1 MKDAL
6 HRLAQG
12 AGLHT
17 LGQQLTALFTFLLT
31 LSLGAYAIYLGNEQV
46 EFIERL
52 ERQHADELT
61 HALASALEPHLASG
75 NIASA
80 TGHLLKL
87 EYNPHI
93 RRATVTDRQGVP
105 ITSVGRSTGGAPI
118 AVEPI
123 EGVPVLLPDSARR
136 ASQGNT
142 GNGSTHFVAW
152 AGIGAAAPL
161 GWLRIEVAP
170 AAGDNLQ
177 HIIIDSLI
185 AAIVTLVIG
194 TLVIR
199 QFLRPPLRSL
209 ARATHF
215 AETLETSH
223 GKTLDEDSPIAE
235 LRQLVDALNQT
246 SVRLHEGQ
254 SALAASESRNRAI
267 TEASLD
273 SIVTIGEDGLILEY
287 NPAAERTFGI
297 PAREAIGQRAVAL
310 LFPERIRDAQTQALL
325 DLLADTQAGTLA
337 QRTEAIAVRHTGSGP
352 VEFPAEVALVAVH
365 SAGRRLITAYV
376 RDIGE
381 RKAAEAAMRQA
392 RDVAEATSRSKSDF
406 LANMSHEIRTPMNGI
421 IGMTE
426 LVLDTKL
433 DSEQREYLQ
442 TVKSSADS
450 LLHIIN
456 DVLDFSKIEAGHMSV
471 EKVEFSIG
479 SLLGDMMKSLAL
491 RAYEKGVE
499 CFYDI
504 GTDVPDVVV
513 GDPIRLRQVLTN
525 LVGNAVKF
533 TEKGEVEV
541 SVTASNLDDSELVLE
556 FAVRD
561 SGIGIPKDKHALVF
575 GAFSQADASTT
586 RKYGGTGLGLAISRR
601 IVELMGGSILL
612 ESEAGEGSTFRF
624 TVRVGLGRP
633 KALVV
638 ESLGPRRALVAG
650 RNAAL
655 RRCVGV
661 QLRAMGLEVQEA
673 DNGTALE
680 EALAAA
686 HKAGTPFDWLLMDAA
701 MQAPGGYALAERLIK
716 DWPALDRIVMMLD
729 VHSHREDSVKCE
741 RLKIGARLIKPFSR
755 ADLQDALRLALNGA
769 AAEGD
774 RFFTFDATQTQAYSP
789 AEAARVRRLKILLVE
804 DNPVNQT
811 VAVKMLEKMG
821 HTLTVASN
829 GQEGLDMFDKEKF
842 DLILM
847 DVQMPVM
854 GGLEATQAIRAKEA
868 RRTWAAGGQWRST
881 PIVAMTAHAM
891 QGDRDRCLAAGMDD
905 YIAKPIKPAELRAV
919 IERIIGDMGAVEA
932 EEKEAEEGSM
942 DFEADDSAADL
953 DATRELLDG
962 DEGALQQ
969 LIGLFFADLERNRK
983 ALEQAQRAGDFTTIR
998 NLAHTIKGSAGV
1010 FNAESVMAAARR
1022 LETLARDSDAAGV
1035 RRELPVL
1042 LAEQGKLAGVLR
1054 KARKT

>member
-406 LANMSHEIRTPMNGI
+406 LANMSHEIRTPMNAI

-426 LVLDTKL
+426 LTLDTPL
-433 DSEQREYLQ
+433 DNEQREYLSL
-442 TVKSSADS
+442 VKTSANS
-450 LLHIIN
+450 LLGIIN
-456 DVLDFSKIEAGHMSV
+456 DILDFSKIEAGKLDFEHIDFSLRDCV
-471 EKVEFSIG
+471 ALAVRTLQQRADEKN
-479 SLLGDMMKSLAL
+479 L
-491 RAYEKGVE
+491 RITAQVAP
-499 CFYDI
+499 
-504 GTDVPDVVV
+504 TVPDNLI
-513 GDPIRLRQVLTN
+513 GDPHRLRQVLIN
-525 LVGNAVKF
+525 LISNGIKF
-533 TEKGEVEV
+533 TEHGEVRLLVEPGTEAGNGDPGKV
-541 SVTASNLDDSELVLE
+541 ELAFNVHDTG
-556 FAVRD
+556 V
-561 SGIGIPKDKHALVF
+561 GIPPEKQSLIF
-575 GAFSQADASTT
+575 EAFSQADSSTT
-586 RKYGGTGLGLAISRR
+586 RRYGGTGLGLTISAQL
-601 IVELMGGSILL
+601 VQAMGGRIGVTSTP
-612 ESEAGEGSTFRF
+612 GEGSTFRF
-624 TVRVGLGRP
+624 TARFEAGHATPVLDEQAHLEGLP
-633 KALVV
+633 V
-638 ESLGPRRALVAG
+638 LVAVDSSTERATLVELLG
-650 RNAAL
+650 QWRMKPVTVSDASGAL
-655 RRCVGV
+655 REQARATAENKPFKVVLISTQLPDIEGFDLAEAILSAAAPPPCIVMLAGEGRRGDGARCREMGISAYLPMPIMASDLLNAILLSVEPIDDNTGNSSSADRSPLITRHSLREQKR
-661 QLRAMGLEVQEA
+661 QLRIL
-673 DNGTALE
+673 
-680 EALAAA
+680 
-686 HKAGTPFDWLLMDAA
+686 
-701 MQAPGGYALAERLIK
+701 LAEDNVVNQTL
-716 DWPALDRIVMMLD
+716 
-729 VHSHREDSVKCE
+729 
-741 RLKIGARLIKPFSR
+741 
-755 ADLQDALRLALNGA
+755 ALRLLGKLGHQADVANNGKEAL
-769 AAEGD
+769 ELH
-774 RFFTFDATQTQAYSP
+774 
-789 AEAARVRRLKILLVE
+789 ARNRYDLV
-804 DNPVNQT
+804 
-811 VAVKMLEKMG
+811 
-821 HTLTVASN
+821 
-829 GQEGLDMFDKEKF
+829 
-842 DLILM
+842 LM
-847 DVQMPVM
+847 DVQMPIM
-854 GGLEATQAIRAKEA
+854 GGFDATAQIRQRE
-868 RRTWAAGGQWRST
+868 AAGATRT

-891 QGDRDRCLAAGMDD
+891 KGDRERCLAAGMDG
-905 YIAKPIKPAELRAV
+905 YLSKPVHAPDLVEVLIQHTGRGDPAPPPPSEPTSISGPV
-919 IERIIGDMGAVEA
+919 FERQKVLFNLGGDE
-932 EEKEAEEGSM
+932 
-942 DFEADDSAADL
+942 
-953 DATRELLDG
+953 ELL
-962 DEGALQQ
+962 EQ
-969 LIGLFFADLERNRK
+969 LIGMFIEDEPRLFADIEAAVVEGDAEALHNAAHALKGAVSNFCAGRAQTGAAQLERIGREK
-983 ALEQAQRAGDFTTIR
+983 RMADAPQALEALRAE
-998 NLAHTIKGSAGV
+998 LAA
-1010 FNAESVMAAARR
+1010 
-1022 LETLARDSDAAGV
+1022 
-1035 RRELPVL
+1035 
-1042 LAEQGKLAGVLR
+1042 LR
-1054 KARKT
+1054 KAFAAA

>member
-17 LGQQLTALFTFLLT
+17 LGQQLTALFALLLT

-105 ITSVGRSTGGAPI
+105 LTSVGRSAGGAPI

-123 EGVPVLLPDSARR
+123 EGVPVLVPDSARR

-185 AAIVTLVIG
+185 AAIVTLVVG

-209 ARATHF
+209 ARATRF

-297 PAREAIGQRAVAL
+297 PAHEAIGQRAVAL
-310 LFPERIRDAQTQALL
+310 LFPERVRDAQTQALL
-325 DLLADTQAGTLA
+325 DLLADTQADTQAGTLA

-406 LANMSHEIRTPMNGI
+406 LANMSHEIRTPMNAI

-426 LVLDTKL
+426 LTLDTPL
-433 DSEQREYLQ
+433 DNEQREYLSL
-442 TVKSSADS
+442 VKTSANS
-450 LLHIIN
+450 LLGIIN
-456 DVLDFSKIEAGHMSV
+456 DILDFSKIEAGKLDFEHIDFSLRDCV
-471 EKVEFSIG
+471 ALAVRTLQQRADEKN
-479 SLLGDMMKSLAL
+479 L
-491 RAYEKGVE
+491 RITAQVAP
-499 CFYDI
+499 
-504 GTDVPDVVV
+504 TVPDNLI
-513 GDPIRLRQVLTN
+513 GDPHRLRQVLIN
-525 LVGNAVKF
+525 LISNGIKF
-533 TEKGEVEV
+533 TEHGEVRLLVEPGTEAGNGDPGKV
-541 SVTASNLDDSELVLE
+541 ELAFNVHDTG
-556 FAVRD
+556 V
-561 SGIGIPKDKHALVF
+561 GIPPEKQSLIF
-575 GAFSQADASTT
+575 EAFSQADSSTT
-586 RKYGGTGLGLAISRR
+586 RRYGGTGLGLTISAQLVRA
-601 IVELMGGSILL
+601 MGGRIGVTSTP
-612 ESEAGEGSTFRF
+612 GEGSTFRF
-624 TVRVGLGRP
+624 TARFEAGHATPVLDEQAHLEGLP
-633 KALVV
+633 V
-638 ESLGPRRALVAG
+638 LVAVDSSTERATLVELLG
-650 RNAAL
+650 QWRMKPVTVSDASGAL
-655 RRCVGV
+655 REQARATAENKPFKVVLISTQLPDIEGFDLAEAILSAAAPPPCIVMLAGEGRRGDGARCREMGISAYLPMPIMASDLLNAILLSVEPIDDNTGNSSSADRSPLITRHSLREQKR
-661 QLRAMGLEVQEA
+661 QLRIL
-673 DNGTALE
+673 
-680 EALAAA
+680 
-686 HKAGTPFDWLLMDAA
+686 
-701 MQAPGGYALAERLIK
+701 LAEDNVVNQTL
-716 DWPALDRIVMMLD
+716 
-729 VHSHREDSVKCE
+729 
-741 RLKIGARLIKPFSR
+741 
-755 ADLQDALRLALNGA
+755 ALRLLGKLGHQADVANNGKEAL
-769 AAEGD
+769 ELH
-774 RFFTFDATQTQAYSP
+774 
-789 AEAARVRRLKILLVE
+789 ARNRYDLV
-804 DNPVNQT
+804 
-811 VAVKMLEKMG
+811 
-821 HTLTVASN
+821 
-829 GQEGLDMFDKEKF
+829 
-842 DLILM
+842 LM
-847 DVQMPVM
+847 DVQMPIM
-854 GGLEATQAIRAKEA
+854 GGFDATAQIRQRE
-868 RRTWAAGGQWRST
+868 AAGATHT

-891 QGDRDRCLAAGMDD
+891 KGDRERCLAAGMDG
-905 YIAKPIKPAELRAV
+905 YLSKPVHAPDLVEVLIQHTGRGDPAPPPPSEPTSISGPV
-919 IERIIGDMGAVEA
+919 FERQKVLFNLGGDE
-932 EEKEAEEGSM
+932 
-942 DFEADDSAADL
+942 
-953 DATRELLDG
+953 ELL
-962 DEGALQQ
+962 EQ
-969 LIGLFFADLERNRK
+969 LIGMFIEDEPRLFADIEAAVVEGDAEALHNAAHALKGAVSNFCAGRAQTGAAQLERIGREK
-983 ALEQAQRAGDFTTIR
+983 RMADAPQALEALRAE
-998 NLAHTIKGSAGV
+998 LAALREA
-1010 FNAESVMAAARR
+1010 FAAA
-1022 LETLARDSDAAGV
+1022 
-1035 RRELPVL
+1035 
-1042 LAEQGKLAGVLR
+1042 
-1054 KARKT
+1054 

>member
-80 TGHLLKL
+80 TGHMLKL

-105 ITSVGRSTGGAPI
+105 LTSVGRSTGGAPI

-209 ARATHF
+209 ARATRF

-406 LANMSHEIRTPMNGI
+406 LANMSHEIRTPMNAI

-426 LVLDTKL
+426 LTLDTPL
-433 DSEQREYLQ
+433 DNEQREYLSL
-442 TVKSSADS
+442 VKTSANS
-450 LLHIIN
+450 LLGIIN
-456 DVLDFSKIEAGHMSV
+456 DILDFSKIEAGKLDFEHIDFSLRDCV
-471 EKVEFSIG
+471 ALAVRTLQQRADEKN
-479 SLLGDMMKSLAL
+479 L
-491 RAYEKGVE
+491 RITAQVAP
-499 CFYDI
+499 
-504 GTDVPDVVV
+504 TVPDNLI
-513 GDPIRLRQVLTN
+513 GDPHRLRQVLIN
-525 LVGNAVKF
+525 LISNGIKF
-533 TEKGEVEV
+533 TEHGEVRLLVEPGTEAGNGDPGKV
-541 SVTASNLDDSELVLE
+541 ELAFNVHDTG
-556 FAVRD
+556 V
-561 SGIGIPKDKHALVF
+561 GIPPEKQSLIF
-575 GAFSQADASTT
+575 EAFSQADSSTT
-586 RKYGGTGLGLAISRR
+586 RRYGGTGLGLTISAQL
-601 IVELMGGSILL
+601 VQAMGGRIGVTSTP
-612 ESEAGEGSTFRF
+612 GEGSTFRF
-624 TVRVGLGRP
+624 TARFEAGHATPVLDEQAHLEGLP
-633 KALVV
+633 V
-638 ESLGPRRALVAG
+638 LVAVDSSTERATLVELLG
-650 RNAAL
+650 QWRMKPVTVSDASGAL
-655 RRCVGV
+655 REQARATAENKPFKVVLISTQLPDIEGFDLAEAILSAAAPPPCIVMLAGEGRRGDGARCREMGISAYLPMPIMASDLLNAILLSVEPIDDNTGNSSSADRSPLITRHSLREQKR
-661 QLRAMGLEVQEA
+661 QLRIL
-673 DNGTALE
+673 
-680 EALAAA
+680 
-686 HKAGTPFDWLLMDAA
+686 
-701 MQAPGGYALAERLIK
+701 LAEDNVVNQTL
-716 DWPALDRIVMMLD
+716 
-729 VHSHREDSVKCE
+729 
-741 RLKIGARLIKPFSR
+741 
-755 ADLQDALRLALNGA
+755 ALRLLGKLGHQADVANNGKEAL
-769 AAEGD
+769 ELH
-774 RFFTFDATQTQAYSP
+774 
-789 AEAARVRRLKILLVE
+789 ARNRYDLV
-804 DNPVNQT
+804 
-811 VAVKMLEKMG
+811 
-821 HTLTVASN
+821 
-829 GQEGLDMFDKEKF
+829 
-842 DLILM
+842 LM
-847 DVQMPVM
+847 DVQMPIM
-854 GGLEATQAIRAKEA
+854 GGFDATAQIRQRE
-868 RRTWAAGGQWRST
+868 AAGATRT

-891 QGDRDRCLAAGMDD
+891 KGDRERCLAAGMDG
-905 YIAKPIKPAELRAV
+905 YLSKPVHAPDLVEVLIQHTGRGDPAPPPPSEPTSISGPV
-919 IERIIGDMGAVEA
+919 FERQKVLFNLGGDE
-932 EEKEAEEGSM
+932 
-942 DFEADDSAADL
+942 
-953 DATRELLDG
+953 ELL
-962 DEGALQQ
+962 EQ
-969 LIGLFFADLERNRK
+969 LIGMFIEDEPRLFADIEAAVVEGDAEALHNAAHALKGAVSNFCAGRAQTGAAQLERIGREK
-983 ALEQAQRAGDFTTIR
+983 RMADAPQALEALRAE
-998 NLAHTIKGSAGV
+998 LAA
-1010 FNAESVMAAARR
+1010 
-1022 LETLARDSDAAGV
+1022 
-1035 RRELPVL
+1035 
-1042 LAEQGKLAGVLR
+1042 LR
-1054 KARKT
+1054 KAFAAA

>member
-406 LANMSHEIRTPMNGI
+406 LANMSHEIRTPMNAI

-426 LVLDTKL
+426 LTLDTPL
-433 DSEQREYLQ
+433 DNEQREYLSL
-442 TVKSSADS
+442 VKTSANS
-450 LLHIIN
+450 LLGIIN
-456 DVLDFSKIEAGHMSV
+456 DILDFSKIEAGKLDFEHIDFSLRDCV
-471 EKVEFSIG
+471 ALAVRTLQQRADEKN
-479 SLLGDMMKSLAL
+479 L
-491 RAYEKGVE
+491 RITAQVAP
-499 CFYDI
+499 
-504 GTDVPDVVV
+504 TVPDNLI
-513 GDPIRLRQVLTN
+513 GDPHRLRQVLIN
-525 LVGNAVKF
+525 LISNGIKF
-533 TEKGEVEV
+533 TEHGEVRLLVEPGTEAGNGDPGKV
-541 SVTASNLDDSELVLE
+541 ELAFNVHDTG
-556 FAVRD
+556 V
-561 SGIGIPKDKHALVF
+561 GIPPEKQSLIF
-575 GAFSQADASTT
+575 EAFSQADSSTT
-586 RKYGGTGLGLAISRR
+586 RRYGGTGLGLTISAQL
-601 IVELMGGSILL
+601 VQAMGGRIGVTSTP
-612 ESEAGEGSTFRF
+612 GEGSTFRF
-624 TVRVGLGRP
+624 TARFEAGHATPVLDEQAHLEGLP
-633 KALVV
+633 V
-638 ESLGPRRALVAG
+638 LVAVDSSTERATLVELLG
-650 RNAAL
+650 QWRMKPVTVSDASGAL
-655 RRCVGV
+655 REQARATAENKPFKVVLISTQLPDIEGFDLAEAILSAAAPPPCIVMLAGEGRRGDGARCREMGISAYLPMPIMASDLLNAILLSVEPIDDNTGNSSSADRSPLITRHSLREQKR
-661 QLRAMGLEVQEA
+661 QLRIL
-673 DNGTALE
+673 
-680 EALAAA
+680 
-686 HKAGTPFDWLLMDAA
+686 
-701 MQAPGGYALAERLIK
+701 LAEDNVVNQTL
-716 DWPALDRIVMMLD
+716 
-729 VHSHREDSVKCE
+729 
-741 RLKIGARLIKPFSR
+741 
-755 ADLQDALRLALNGA
+755 ALRLLGKLGHQADVANNGKEAL
-769 AAEGD
+769 ELH
-774 RFFTFDATQTQAYSP
+774 
-789 AEAARVRRLKILLVE
+789 ARNRYDLV
-804 DNPVNQT
+804 
-811 VAVKMLEKMG
+811 
-821 HTLTVASN
+821 
-829 GQEGLDMFDKEKF
+829 
-842 DLILM
+842 LM
-847 DVQMPVM
+847 DVQMPIM
-854 GGLEATQAIRAKEA
+854 GGFDATAQIRQRE
-868 RRTWAAGGQWRST
+868 AAGATRT

-891 QGDRDRCLAAGMDD
+891 KGDRERCLAAGMDG
-905 YIAKPIKPAELRAV
+905 YLSKPVHAPDLVEVLIQHTGRGDPAPPPPSEPTSISGPV
-919 IERIIGDMGAVEA
+919 FERQKVLFNLGGDE
-932 EEKEAEEGSM
+932 
-942 DFEADDSAADL
+942 
-953 DATRELLDG
+953 ELL
-962 DEGALQQ
+962 EQ
-969 LIGLFFADLERNRK
+969 LIGMFIEDEPRLFADIEAAVVEGDAEALHNAAHALKGAVSNFCAGRAQTGAAQLERIGREK
-983 ALEQAQRAGDFTTIR
+983 RMADAPQALEALRAE
-998 NLAHTIKGSAGV
+998 LAALREA
-1010 FNAESVMAAARR
+1010 FAA
-1022 LETLARDSDAAGV
+1022 V
-1035 RRELPVL
+1035 
-1042 LAEQGKLAGVLR
+1042 
-1054 KARKT
+1054 

>member
-6 HRLAQG
+6 QRLAQG

-17 LGQQLTALFTFLLT
+17 LGQQLTALFAFLLT

-105 ITSVGRSTGGAPI
+105 LTSVGRSTGGAPI

-185 AAIVTLVIG
+185 AAIVTLVVG

-209 ARATHF
+209 ARATRF

-297 PAREAIGQRAVAL
+297 PAHEAIGQRAVAL

-406 LANMSHEIRTPMNGI
+406 LANMSHEIRTPMNAI

-426 LVLDTKL
+426 LTLDTPL
-433 DSEQREYLQ
+433 DNEQREYLSL
-442 TVKSSADS
+442 VKTSANS
-450 LLHIIN
+450 LLGIIN
-456 DVLDFSKIEAGHMSV
+456 DILDFSKIEAGKLDFEHIDFSLRDCV
-471 EKVEFSIG
+471 ALAVRTLQQRADEKN
-479 SLLGDMMKSLAL
+479 L
-491 RAYEKGVE
+491 RITAQVAP
-499 CFYDI
+499 
-504 GTDVPDVVV
+504 TVPDNLI
-513 GDPIRLRQVLTN
+513 GDPHRLRQVLIN
-525 LVGNAVKF
+525 LISNGIKF
-533 TEKGEVEV
+533 TEHGEVRLLVEPGTEAGNGDPGKV
-541 SVTASNLDDSELVLE
+541 ELAFNVHDTG
-556 FAVRD
+556 V
-561 SGIGIPKDKHALVF
+561 GIPPEKQSLIF
-575 GAFSQADASTT
+575 EAFSQADSSTT
-586 RKYGGTGLGLAISRR
+586 RRYGGTGLGLTISAQL
-601 IVELMGGSILL
+601 VQAMGGRIGVTSTP
-612 ESEAGEGSTFRF
+612 GEGSTFRF
-624 TVRVGLGRP
+624 TARFEAGHATPVLDEQAHLEGLP
-633 KALVV
+633 V
-638 ESLGPRRALVAG
+638 LVAVDSSTERATLVELLG
-650 RNAAL
+650 QWRMKPVTVSDASGAL
-655 RRCVGV
+655 REQARATAENKPFKVVLISTQLPDIEGFDLAEAILSAAAPPPCIVMLAGEGRRGDGARCREMGISAYLPMPIMASDLLNAILLSVEPIDDNTGNSSSADRSPLITRHSLREQKR
-661 QLRAMGLEVQEA
+661 QLRIL
-673 DNGTALE
+673 
-680 EALAAA
+680 
-686 HKAGTPFDWLLMDAA
+686 
-701 MQAPGGYALAERLIK
+701 LAEDNVVNQTL
-716 DWPALDRIVMMLD
+716 
-729 VHSHREDSVKCE
+729 
-741 RLKIGARLIKPFSR
+741 
-755 ADLQDALRLALNGA
+755 ALRLLGKLGHQADVANNGKEAL
-769 AAEGD
+769 ELH
-774 RFFTFDATQTQAYSP
+774 
-789 AEAARVRRLKILLVE
+789 ARNRYDLV
-804 DNPVNQT
+804 
-811 VAVKMLEKMG
+811 
-821 HTLTVASN
+821 
-829 GQEGLDMFDKEKF
+829 
-842 DLILM
+842 LM
-847 DVQMPVM
+847 DVQMPIM
-854 GGLEATQAIRAKEA
+854 GGFDATAQIRQRE
-868 RRTWAAGGQWRST
+868 AAGATHT

-891 QGDRDRCLAAGMDD
+891 KGDRERCLAAGMDG
-905 YIAKPIKPAELRAV
+905 YLSKPVHAPDLVEVLIQHTGRGDPAPPPPSEPTSISGPV
-919 IERIIGDMGAVEA
+919 FERQKVLFNLGGDE
-932 EEKEAEEGSM
+932 
-942 DFEADDSAADL
+942 
-953 DATRELLDG
+953 ELL
-962 DEGALQQ
+962 EQ
-969 LIGLFFADLERNRK
+969 LIGMFIEDEPRLFADIEAAVVEGDAEALHNAAHALKGAVSNFCAGRAQTGAAQLERIGREK
-983 ALEQAQRAGDFTTIR
+983 RMADAPQALEALRAE
-998 NLAHTIKGSAGV
+998 LAALREA
-1010 FNAESVMAAARR
+1010 FAAA
-1022 LETLARDSDAAGV
+1022 
-1035 RRELPVL
+1035 
-1042 LAEQGKLAGVLR
+1042 
-1054 KARKT
+1054 

>member
-1 MKDAL
+1 MARPAYHDPLLAAQVIPSDAEL
-6 HRLAQG
+6 DIQDAQIGRALRAFLARGVEEGWLEAPFDAAGTSAEQCVAALGALLGARNAAERGLREMRERLDLAMYNIEGGVWDWDIIHQSL
-12 AGLHT
+12 AIDNDWRQT
-17 LGQQLTALFTFLLT
+17 LGYDD
-31 LSLGAYAIYLGNEQV
+31 SEY
-46 EFIERL
+46 
-52 ERQHADELT
+52 
-61 HALASALEPHLASG
+61 ASG
-75 NIASA
+75 NFGWVPLVHPHDYEVMHYQVAA
-80 TGHLLKL
+80 HLRGEMPYFEAQFRIK
-87 EYNPHI
+87 
-93 RRATVTDRQGVP
+93 AKD
-105 ITSVGRSTGGAPI
+105 GGWRW
-118 AVEPI
+118 V
-123 EGVPVLLPDSARR
+123 
-136 ASQGNT
+136 
-142 GNGSTHFVAW
+142 
-152 AGIGAAAPL
+152 
-161 GWLRIEVAP
+161 
-170 AAGDNLQ
+170 
-177 HIIIDSLI
+177 
-185 AAIVTLVIG
+185 
-194 TLVIR
+194 
-199 QFLRPPLRSL
+199 L
-209 ARATHF
+209 AR
-215 AETLETSH
+215 
-223 GKTLDEDSPIAE
+223 GKASNRTPDGRWARMVGTYQDVTQAKCAE
-235 LRQLVDALNQT
+235 LEL
-246 SVRLHEGQ
+246 LHAKEQ
-254 SALAASESRNRAI
+254 
-267 TEASLD
+267 
-273 SIVTIGEDGLILEY
+273 
-287 NPAAERTFGI
+287 
-297 PAREAIGQRAVAL
+297 
-310 LFPERIRDAQTQALL
+310 
-325 DLLADTQAGTLA
+325 
-337 QRTEAIAVRHTGSGP
+337 
-352 VEFPAEVALVAVH
+352 
-365 SAGRRLITAYV
+365 
-376 RDIGE
+376 
-381 RKAAEAAMRQA
+381 AEAANRA
-392 RDVAEATSRSKSDF
+392 KSDF

>member
-406 LANMSHEIRTPMNGI
+406 LANMSHEIRTPMNAI

-426 LVLDTKL
+426 LTLDTPL
-433 DSEQREYLQ
+433 DNEQREYLSL
-442 TVKSSADS
+442 VKTSANS
-450 LLHIIN
+450 LLGIIN
-456 DVLDFSKIEAGHMSV
+456 DILDFSKIEAGKLDFEHIDFSLRDCV
-471 EKVEFSIG
+471 ALAVRTLQQRADEKN
-479 SLLGDMMKSLAL
+479 L
-491 RAYEKGVE
+491 RITAQVAP
-499 CFYDI
+499 
-504 GTDVPDVVV
+504 TVPDNLI
-513 GDPIRLRQVLTN
+513 GDPHRLRQVLIN
-525 LVGNAVKF
+525 LISNGIKF
-533 TEKGEVEV
+533 TEHGEVRLLVEPGTEAGNGDPGKV
-541 SVTASNLDDSELVLE
+541 ELAFNVHDTG
-556 FAVRD
+556 V
-561 SGIGIPKDKHALVF
+561 GIPPEKQSLIF
-575 GAFSQADASTT
+575 EAFSQADSSTT
-586 RKYGGTGLGLAISRR
+586 RRYGGTGLGLTISAQL
-601 IVELMGGSILL
+601 VQAMGGRIGVTSTP
-612 ESEAGEGSTFRF
+612 GEGSTFRF
-624 TVRVGLGRP
+624 TARFEAGHATPVLDEQAHLEGLP
-633 KALVV
+633 V
-638 ESLGPRRALVAG
+638 LVAVDSSTERATLVELLG
-650 RNAAL
+650 QWRMKPVTVSDASGAL
-655 RRCVGV
+655 REQARATAENKPFKVVLISTQLPDIEGFDLAEAILSAAAPPPCIVMLAGEGRRGDGARCREMGISAYLPMPIMASDLLNAILLSVEPIDDNTGNSSSADRSPLITRHSLREQKR
-661 QLRAMGLEVQEA
+661 QLRIL
-673 DNGTALE
+673 
-680 EALAAA
+680 
-686 HKAGTPFDWLLMDAA
+686 
-701 MQAPGGYALAERLIK
+701 LAEDNVVNQTL
-716 DWPALDRIVMMLD
+716 
-729 VHSHREDSVKCE
+729 
-741 RLKIGARLIKPFSR
+741 
-755 ADLQDALRLALNGA
+755 ALRLLGKLGHQADVANNGKEAL
-769 AAEGD
+769 ELH
-774 RFFTFDATQTQAYSP
+774 
-789 AEAARVRRLKILLVE
+789 ARNRYDLV
-804 DNPVNQT
+804 
-811 VAVKMLEKMG
+811 
-821 HTLTVASN
+821 
-829 GQEGLDMFDKEKF
+829 
-842 DLILM
+842 LM
-847 DVQMPVM
+847 DVQMPIM
-854 GGLEATQAIRAKEA
+854 GGFDATAQIRQRE
-868 RRTWAAGGQWRST
+868 AAGATRT

-891 QGDRDRCLAAGMDD
+891 KGDRERCLAAGMDG
-905 YIAKPIKPAELRAV
+905 YLSKPVHAPDLVEVLIQHTGRGDPAPPPPSEPTSISGPV
-919 IERIIGDMGAVEA
+919 FERQKVLFNLGGDE
-932 EEKEAEEGSM
+932 
-942 DFEADDSAADL
+942 
-953 DATRELLDG
+953 ELL
-962 DEGALQQ
+962 EQ
-969 LIGLFFADLERNRK
+969 LIGMFIEDEPRLFADIEAAVVEGDAEALHNAAHALKGAVSNFCAGRAQTGAAQLERIGREK
-983 ALEQAQRAGDFTTIR
+983 RMADAPQALEALRAE
-998 NLAHTIKGSAGV
+998 LAALREA
-1010 FNAESVMAAARR
+1010 FAAA
-1022 LETLARDSDAAGV
+1022 
-1035 RRELPVL
+1035 
-1042 LAEQGKLAGVLR
+1042 
-1054 KARKT
+1054 

>member
-1 MKDAL
+1 MTPSDADL
-6 HRLAQG
+6 DIQDAQIG
-12 AGLHT
+12 R
-17 LGQQLTALFTFLLT
+17 ALRAFLDR
-31 LSLGAYAIYLGNEQV
+31 GVAEGW
-46 EFIERL
+46 L
-52 ERQHADELT
+52 EGSFDAAR
-61 HALASALEPHLASG
+61 ASAE
-75 NIASA
+75 
-80 TGHLLKL
+80 
-87 EYNPHI
+87 
-93 RRATVTDRQGVP
+93 QCM
-105 ITSVGRSTGGAPI
+105 
-118 AVEPI
+118 
-123 EGVPVLLPDSARR
+123 
-136 ASQGNT
+136 
-142 GNGSTHFVAW
+142 
-152 AGIGAAAPL
+152 AAL
-161 GWLRIEVAP
+161 
-170 AAGDNLQ
+170 
-177 HIIIDSLI
+177 
-185 AAIVTLVIG
+185 G
-194 TLVIR
+194 TL
-199 QFLRPPLRSL
+199 
-209 ARATHF
+209 
-215 AETLETSH
+215 
-223 GKTLDEDSPIAE
+223 
-235 LRQLVDALNQT
+235 
-246 SVRLHEGQ
+246 
-254 SALAASESRNRAI
+254 LAARE
-267 TEASLD
+267 
-273 SIVTIGEDGLILEY
+273 
-287 NPAAERTFGI
+287 AAERGLREMCERLDMAMHNIEGGVWDWDIIHQSLAIDSDWRQSLGYDALEYSSGNLGWVPLVHPHDYEVMHYQVAAHLRGEMPYFEAQFRI
-297 PAREAIGQRAVAL
+297 QARDGGWRWVLARGKASNRTADGRWARMVGTYQDVTQGKQAELEL
-310 LFPERIRDAQTQALL
+310 LHAKEQ
-325 DLLADTQAGTLA
+325 
-337 QRTEAIAVRHTGSGP
+337 
-352 VEFPAEVALVAVH
+352 
-365 SAGRRLITAYV
+365 
-376 RDIGE
+376 
-381 RKAAEAAMRQA
+381 AEAANRA
-392 RDVAEATSRSKSDF
+392 KSDF

-433 DSEQREYLQ
+433 DGEQREYLQ

-456 DVLDFSKIEAGHMSV
+456 DVLDFSKIEAGHMTV
-471 EKVEFSIG
+471 EQVEFSIG

-491 RAYEKGVE
+491 RAYEKGIE

-504 GTDVPDVVV
+504 GADVPDVVV

-541 SVTASNLDDSELVLE
+541 VVSASSLDNGDLVLE

-561 SGIGIPKDKHALVF
+561 SGIGIPQDKQGLIF

-612 ESEAGEGSTFRF
+612 DSEPGRGSTFRF
-624 TVRVGLGRP
+624 TVHVGVGRP
-633 KALVV
+633 KPQAL
-638 ESLGPRRALVAG
+638 ESFGPRRALIAG
-650 RNAAL
+650 QSAAL
-655 RRCVGV
+655 RRCVAE
-661 QLRAMGLEVQEA
+661 QLRAMGLEVKEA
-673 DNGTALE
+673 GGGAELE
-680 EALAAA
+680 EALVGA
-686 HKAGTPFDWLLMDAA
+686 HKSGAPFDWLLMDAS
-701 MQAPGGYALAERLIK
+701 MPAPGGYALAERLIK
-716 DWPALDRIVMMLD
+716 DWPSLDRVVMMLD

-755 ADLQDALRLALNGA
+755 ADLQDALRLALHGA

-774 RFFTFDATQTQAYSP
+774 RFLTFDATQTQAYSP
-789 AEAARVRRLKILLVE
+789 AEAGPARRLKILLVE

-829 GQEGLDMFDKEKF
+829 GQEGLDLFDKEKF

-854 GGLEATQAIRAKEA
+854 GGLEATQAIRAREA

-905 YIAKPIKPAELRAV
+905 YIAKPIKPAELRTV
-919 IERIIGDMGAVEA
+919 IERIVGDMGVVEV
-932 EEKEAEEGSM
+932 EEKEAEEGCM
-942 DFEADDSAADL
+942 DFEADEGAADL

-1010 FNAESVMAAARR
+1010 FNAENVMAAARR